1 MKLYNKRIV
10 ITGGTSGIGLE
21 LVKKLASDNSVIVI
35 SKKGSLPRSLEQEKY
50 PVELYHSDL
59 AVKAEIEFVVGKI
72 QKRHGTIDVL
82 INNAAVQYTPEFI
95 SDDFSFDTIQT
106 EIDINFTAVCHL
118 TYLFLPMLL
127 TATKGEVVNVNTG
140 LAIAPKKGSAIYC
153 ATKSALDS
161 FSKSLSYQLEDTTVD
176 VRQCFLPLVS
186 TPMTEGRGM
195 GKLQADDVAEQ
206 IVSGIERGRG
216 DIDVGKVSL
225 LRLINYL
232 MPPLAKRIMKRG

>member
-206 IVSGIERGRG
+206 IVSAIERGRG